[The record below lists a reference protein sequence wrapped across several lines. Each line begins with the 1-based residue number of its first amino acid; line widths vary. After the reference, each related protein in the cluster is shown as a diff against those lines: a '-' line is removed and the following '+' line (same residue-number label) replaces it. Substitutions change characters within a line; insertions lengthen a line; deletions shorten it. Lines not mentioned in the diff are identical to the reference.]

1 MYILQNFQMDSV
13 NRLIKLLES
22 QTKEEAN
29 NNIKSV
35 GLYDEFT
42 SINLVITI

>member
-1 MYILQNFQMDSV
+1 MDSV
-13 NRLIKLLES
+13 NKLIRLLES

-35 GLYDEFT
+35 GLFNEFT
-42 SINLVITI
+42 SINLVIIIIYYYF